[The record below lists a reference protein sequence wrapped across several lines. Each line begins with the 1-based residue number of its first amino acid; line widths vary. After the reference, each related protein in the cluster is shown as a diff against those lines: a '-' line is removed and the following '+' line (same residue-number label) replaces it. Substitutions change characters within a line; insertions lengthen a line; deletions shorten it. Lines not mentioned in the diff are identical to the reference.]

1 MAPKILTGFGIKPKI
16 YRDFGIGRHKFLLGC
31 GIVLLFVTGS
41 GWKPSYFIGMQCIIV
56 KIMNDFMLNS
66 IITIFIIIYEMM
78 TQTVIKEFL
87 HVDSSNGTCTYLYV
101 TVTKFE

>member
-1 MAPKILTGFGIKPKI
+1 MIE
-16 YRDFGIGRHKFLLGC
+16 
-31 GIVLLFVTGS
+31 
-41 GWKPSYFIGMQCIIV
+41 
-56 KIMNDFMLNS
+56 IMNDFMLNS

-87 HVDSSNGTCTYLYV
+87 HVDSSYGTCTYLYV